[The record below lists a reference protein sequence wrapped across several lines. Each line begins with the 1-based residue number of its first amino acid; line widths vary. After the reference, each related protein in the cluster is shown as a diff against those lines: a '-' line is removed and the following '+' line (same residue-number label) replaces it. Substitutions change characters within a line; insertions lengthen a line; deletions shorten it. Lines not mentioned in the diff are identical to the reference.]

1 MKNRTRSAGSS
12 RLNHDGIRRHARMPV
27 AVALSLKGE
36 LPHRPSR
43 SPRSQFDRLT
53 VLPRPGQPFPRSL
66 VQERGLFAPRRRKI
80 ASAESDRRSAGCATA
95 HVRPR
100 HPFAR
105 SGRIAFLVPERTL
118 RPIAGPCRRCLVPAA
133 RHSAAGMFFASRHIA
148 RHGHR
153 APLSPPVR
161 RWFPIRHSCRRARAP
176 RD

>member
-66 VQERGLFAPRRRKI
+66 VQERGLFAPPTPEDCVGGIGQAFGGLR
-80 ASAESDRRSAGCATA
+80 DGTRSPPTS
-95 HVRPR
+95 VRP
-100 HPFAR
+100 
-105 SGRIAFLVPERTL
+105 IRTNCF
-118 RPIAGPCRRCLVPAA
+118 P
-133 RHSAAGMFFASRHIA
+133 
-148 RHGHR
+148 R
-153 APLSPPVR
+153 A
-161 RWFPIRHSCRRARAP
+161 
-176 RD
+176 